1 MGIENMKMPQLGESV
16 TEGTI
21 SKWLVSPGDTVNK
34 YDPIAEVQTDKV
46 NAEVPSSFTG
56 TIKELIAEEGDTLEV
71 GEIIC
76 SIEVGGAGS
85 APSEEAP
92 KEEKKETAGEK
103 PSQAVANSSQP
114 AAKPSQ
120 PAAKPSQ
127 PAAKPSQP
135 AAKPSQPAAK
145 PSQQS
150 KKEDGNKARYSPAV
164 LKLSQEHDIDL
175 KQVEGTGNGGRITR
189 KDLKKIIESG
199 NIPKAGDA
207 AASPQAEAAP
217 APGKEQAKPAAAVK
231 QAAPSPNVPTMP
243 GDIEIPV
250 TGVRKAIASNMVRSK
265 HEAPHAWTMMEVDV
279 TNLVEYRNSLK
290 TEFKQREGFNLTFF
304 AFFVKAV
311 SQALKEF
318 PQINSMW
325 AGDKIIQKKDV
336 NISIAVATDD
346 ALFVPV
352 IKNADE
358 KTIKGIAREITD
370 LAGKVRSGKLK
381 SEDMQGGTFTVNN
394 TGSFGSV
401 QSMGIINYPQAAIL
415 QVESIVKRPVVMN
428 NGMIAV
434 RDMVNLCM
442 SLDHRVLDGLVCGRF
457 LQRIKEILENTSK
470 ENTSVY

>member
-1 MGIENMKMPQLGESV
+1 MATEQIKMPQLGESV

-21 SKWLVSPGDTVNK
+21 SKWLVSVGDKVNK
-34 YDPIAEVQTDKV
+34 YDPLAEVMTDKV
-46 NAEVPSSFTG
+46 NAEVPSSFSG
-56 TIKELIAEEGDTLEV
+56 VIKELIAAEGDTMAV

-76 SIEVGGAGS
+76 TIETEGGAPAPEAAVSAPEQKAVGGNGIAT
-85 APSEEAP
+85 PVD
-92 KEEKKETAGEK
+92 
-103 PSQAVANSSQP
+103 Q
-114 AAKPSQ
+114 
-120 PAAKPSQ
+120 
-127 PAAKPSQP
+127 
-135 AAKPSQPAAK
+135 
-145 PSQQS
+145 
-150 KKEDGNKARYSPAV
+150 GNRARYSPAV
-164 LKLSQEHDIDL
+164 LKLSQEHGIDL
-175 KQVEGTGNGGRITR
+175 TQVLGTGAGGRITR
-189 KDLKKIIESG
+189 KDLLQIIESG
-199 NIPKAGDA
+199 NIPAAGQKAEAPVQAASKLPVQEA
-207 AASPQAEAAP
+207 AAPSQPAPAAIAP
-217 APGKEQAKPAAAVK
+217 APAV
-231 QAAPSPNVPTMP
+231 SVPVLA

-250 TGVRKAIASNMVRSK
+250 TGVRKAIATNMLRSK
-265 HEAPHAWTMMEVDV
+265 HEIPHAWTMVEVDA
-279 TNLVEYRNSLK
+279 TNLVDYRNSIK
-290 TEFKQREGFNLTFF
+290 DEFKKKEGFNLTFF

-325 AGDKIIQKKDV
+325 AGDKIIQKKDI

-358 KTIKGIAREITD
+358 KTIKGIAREISD
-370 LAGKVRSGKLK
+370 LALKVRSGKLR
-381 SEDMQGGTFTVNN
+381 SEDMQGGTITVNN

-457 LQRIKEILENTSK
+457 LARVKGIIENMSK
-470 ENTSVY
+470 DNTTIY

>member
-1 MGIENMKMPQLGESV
+1 MAIENITMPQLGESV

-21 SKWLVSPGDTVNK
+21 SKWLVSPGDKVNK
-34 YDPIAEVQTDKV
+34 YDPLAEVMTDKV

-56 TIKELIAEEGDTLEV
+56 VIKELIAAEGDTLAV

-76 SIEVGGAGS
+76 SIEVEGGENAS
-85 APSEEAP
+85 TPEAEAP
-92 KEEKKETAGEK
+92 KTEKVSAPAVEA
-103 PSQAVANSSQP
+103 PS
-114 AAKPSQ
+114 
-120 PAAKPSQ
+120 
-127 PAAKPSQP
+127 
-135 AAKPSQPAAK
+135 
-145 PSQQS
+145 
-150 KKEDGNKARYSPAV
+150 GKARYSPAV
-164 LKLSQEHDIDL
+164 LKLSQENNIDL
-175 KQVEGTGNGGRITR
+175 SQVKGTGKEGRITR
-189 KDLKKIIESG
+189 KDLLKIIESG
-199 NIPKAGDA
+199 TIPTPNEKKVELPAATNQTPVAQAAKSAAQASAPNIP
-207 AASPQAEAAP
+207 
-217 APGKEQAKPAAAVK
+217 VI
-231 QAAPSPNVPTMP
+231 P

-250 TGVRKAIASNMVRSK
+250 TGVRKAIAANMLRSK

-279 TNLVEYRNSLK
+279 TNLVEYRDSIK
-290 TEFKQREGFNLTFF
+290 SDFKKREGFNITYF

-311 SQALKEF
+311 AQALKEY

-325 AGDKIIQKKDV
+325 AGDKIIQKKDI

-352 IKNADE
+352 IKNADD
-358 KTIKGIAREITD
+358 KSIKGIAREIFD
-370 LAGKVRSGKLK
+370 LANKVRTGTLK
-381 SEDMQGGTFTVNN
+381 SDDMQGGTFTVNN

-442 SLDHRVLDGLVCGRF
+442 SLDHRVLDGLVSGRF
-457 LQRIKEILENTSK
+457 LQRVKAILENISK